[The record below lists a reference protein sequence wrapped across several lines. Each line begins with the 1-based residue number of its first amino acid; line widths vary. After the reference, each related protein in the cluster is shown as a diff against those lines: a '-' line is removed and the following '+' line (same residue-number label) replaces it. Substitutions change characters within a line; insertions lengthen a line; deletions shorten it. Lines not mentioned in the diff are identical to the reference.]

1 MNNMSEW
8 CAAMIAIIGLLVYTS
23 YVRCKTRKILQSIDK
38 MLDAAIEGHFI
49 ESCFDETLLSSVEA
63 KFAHYLT
70 ASEVSYKRLSQ
81 EKNKIKELIGDIS
94 HQTKTPIANILIY
107 SQLLKEQEIPK
118 EACQYIDVLNIQ
130 AEKLQFLINALI
142 KSSRLETGV
151 IHLIPKKNNI
161 HLLIETVI
169 AEAKAQ
175 MEEKSI
181 DFQYEISG
189 EEEKFDF
196 KWTAE
201 AIYNIL
207 DNAIKYT
214 PNGGAIRV
222 KAYPYELFFRM
233 DIADSGRGI
242 MEEEIPLIFKR
253 FYRSQSVC
261 DIEGVGIGLFLA
273 RQIISMQG
281 GYIKVKSRMGEGSTF
296 SIFLPKS

>member
-1 MNNMSEW
+1 MSEW

-49 ESCFDETLLSSVEA
+49 ESCFDETLFSSVEA

-151 IHLIPKKNNI
+151 IHLIPKKI
-161 HLLIETVI
+161 
-169 AEAKAQ
+169 
-175 MEEKSI
+175 
-181 DFQYEISG
+181 
-189 EEEKFDF
+189 
-196 KWTAE
+196 
-201 AIYNIL
+201 
-207 DNAIKYT
+207 
-214 PNGGAIRV
+214 
-222 KAYPYELFFRM
+222 
-233 DIADSGRGI
+233 
-242 MEEEIPLIFKR
+242 
-253 FYRSQSVC
+253 
-261 DIEGVGIGLFLA
+261 
-273 RQIISMQG
+273 
-281 GYIKVKSRMGEGSTF
+281 TF
-296 SIFLPKS
+296 IC